1 MRLAR
6 AGTSEQRY
14 LGWALIPQAG
24 VAIGLVLIARDDAV
38 LEGVGDV
45 FLAVGITSVAINE
58 IIGPLTARWAIK
70 QSGEAGRDRP
80 RLIDFLHD
88 EHIVTDLG
96 AVTIEEALDRL
107 AGHLVRTHDVGFDKE
122 TFLAALGDQSG
133 RDFTYLGHGLAMPHA
148 RIGSGRIVGV
158 MGISRE
164 GLKAETPDGQPVHCV
179 VLMAS
184 PEDQRDR
191 HLEVLAA
198 FATAIGHDRGIER
211 ELYAARTPAFAYE
224 VLHAEDADD
233 FNYFLAEDQAE
244 GAPPVRASSVPP
256 ASEVR

>member
-1 MRLAR
+1 
-6 AGTSEQRY
+6 
-14 LGWALIPQAG
+14 
-24 VAIGLVLIARDDAV
+24 
-38 LEGVGDV
+38 
-45 FLAVGITSVAINE
+45 
-58 IIGPLTARWAIK
+58 
-70 QSGEAGRDRP
+70 
-80 RLIDFLHD
+80 
-88 EHIVTDLG
+88 
-96 AVTIEEALDRL
+96 
-107 AGHLVRTHDVGFDKE
+107 
-122 TFLAALGDQSG
+122 
-133 RDFTYLGHGLAMPHA
+133 
-148 RIGSGRIVGV
+148 
-158 MGISRE
+158 
-164 GLKAETPDGQPVHCV
+164 
-179 VLMAS
+179 MAS